1 MQYAVSADGSAWL
14 VSEHEVDALI
24 HRLDHTGVVQRDL
37 STRSV
42 VWRSPSAVV
51 AEALRRQLD
60 EGMTVLEIPRELRGT
75 VLETLHRW
83 VGAED
88 FSTRLADLRYAF
100 HAELADEAKAA

>member
-1 MQYAVSADGSAWL
+1 MQYAVTADGSAWP

-24 HRLDHTGVVQRDL
+24 HRLDHTGVVQRDPG
-37 STRSV
+37 TRSI

-51 AEALRRQLD
+51 AEALRRQRD

-83 VGAED
+83 VGAAD
-88 FSTRLADLRYAF
+88 FSQRLADLRYAF
-100 HAELADEAKAA
+100 HAELAGEAKAA